1 MTGATIWRVA
11 RREWV
16 DWSRDP
22 WRVGAGLLLA
32 LFAAAAAVT
41 GAAAADARASA
52 AWAAQ
57 RADYQRWLTQP
68 PRNAHSA
75 SHFGISAF
83 YVPSRLSLVDPG
95 VGAYAGSA
103 LFLEAHKQNEPVFTE
118 AVDRGAAARFGDLS
132 LSTVIQVFLPL
143 VVILLGAGTV
153 AADREDGILPQVL
166 AAGVSPR
173 QLALGK
179 TLFVLVTTVV
189 LIAPAVVV
197 VALTL
202 PRSVGAWPV
211 DAGLRLLTLGG
222 AAAAYL
228 IFWVALTIAVSARAS
243 TWRVATAALAT
254 MWGGSVVIVPRLA
267 TDIARERNPL
277 PSRAEQDRLDLE
289 ARILPPGGVDKRRQE
304 ILAEYGVKKVEDLP
318 IELNV
323 IIARRAEARI
333 NARLD
338 VRIQKYADAYA
349 AERRDYL
356 KAAWLTPAIAIDLA
370 SAGAAGSDDA
380 HHRAFLARAEKYR
393 RDMNDLLSEA
403 DERKPGESARK
414 VDGVVWSKLP
424 IFEPEVPHLR
434 AAGSGIGLALL
445 ILGVWSLLSSAAA
458 WWTVTRMPARA

>member
-1 MTGATIWRVA
+1 M
-11 RREWV
+11 
-16 DWSRDP
+16 
-22 WRVGAGLLLA
+22 
-32 LFAAAAAVT
+32 
-41 GAAAADARASA
+41 
-52 AWAAQ
+52 
-57 RADYQRWLTQP
+57 
-68 PRNAHSA
+68 
-75 SHFGISAF
+75 
-83 YVPSRLSLVDPG
+83 
-95 VGAYAGSA
+95 GAYAGSA
-103 LFLEAHKQNEPVFTE
+103 LFLEAHKQKRTRVHRGRRQGGRGAVWRLEPV
-118 AVDRGAAARFGDLS
+118 
-132 LSTVIQVFLPL
+132 TVIQVFLPL

-289 ARILPPGGVDKRRQE
+289 ARILPPGGVDE
-304 ILAEYGVKKVEDLP
+304 
-318 IELNV
+318 
-323 IIARRAEARI
+323 
-333 NARLD
+333 
-338 VRIQKYADAYA
+338 
-349 AERRDYL
+349 
-356 KAAWLTPAIAIDLA
+356 
-370 SAGAAGSDDA
+370 AAGDP
-380 HHRAFLARAEKYR
+380 R
-393 RDMNDLLSEA
+393 R
-403 DERKPGESARK
+403 
-414 VDGVVWSKLP
+414 VW
-424 IFEPEVPHLR
+424 
-434 AAGSGIGLALL
+434 G
-445 ILGVWSLLSSAAA
+445 
-458 WWTVTRMPARA
+458 